1 MATLDG
7 LSVGVIGLGLMG
19 KPMARNLAAAGARL
33 TVHNR
38 SPGPLDELAG
48 EGMRAAATPAA
59 VAQSSDIAIL
69 MLTDT
74 PAVEK
79 VLFGDD
85 GLASALTARHL
96 VIDMGTT
103 AVAATRDFAARVG
116 ERGAHYVDAPVSG
129 GERGAIDATLTIMA
143 GGSDE
148 AFARAR
154 PLLDVLG
161 SRLTHVG
168 GTGAGQIAKAVNQTL
183 VGMTIEAVAEAL
195 TLAKAAGADPARVRQ
210 ALEGGFAWSRIMEV
224 HGQRMLGGD
233 FAPGARG
240 SVQLKDMRQNLELA
254 ESAGLDL
261 PALRLSKQLW
271 QRMVDEG
278 HGDLDHAGIWKI
290 FNDD

>member
-1 MATLDG
+1 MASLDG
-7 LSVGVIGLGLMG
+7 LSIGVIGLGLMG

-38 SPGPLDELAG
+38 SAGPMDELAG
-48 EGMRAAATPAA
+48 EGMTAAVTPAA
-59 VAQSSDIAIL
+59 LAQSCDIVIL

-79 VLFGDD
+79 VLFADN

-103 AVAATRDFAARVG
+103 AVAATRGFATRV
-116 ERGAHYVDAPVSG
+116 EATGAQYVDAPVSG
-129 GERGAIDATLTIMA
+129 GERGAIDATLTVMA

-154 PLLDVLG
+154 PLLEVLG

-168 GTGAGQIAKAVNQTL
+168 GTGAGQIAKAVNQAL

-224 HGQRMLGGD
+224 HGQRMLDGD